1 MIHISDKEL
10 HLSHLK
16 FLREKLSGYGID
28 PFKLGYPI
36 NLSIEENIDKSFYND
51 MCQMKFL

>member
-16 FLREKLSGYGID
+16 FLKEKLSGYGID

-36 NLSIEENIDKSFYND
+36 NLSIGENIDKSFYND